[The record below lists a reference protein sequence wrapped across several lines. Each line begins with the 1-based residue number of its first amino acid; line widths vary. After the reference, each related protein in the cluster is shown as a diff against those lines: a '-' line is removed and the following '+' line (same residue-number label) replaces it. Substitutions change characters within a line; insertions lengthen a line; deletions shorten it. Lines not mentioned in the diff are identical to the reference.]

1 MGVSVIAYWPGITE
15 EQLESQPGFYNDC
28 HSWGSF
34 MAERESEPEVLD
46 AIRKLK
52 ADAILTFIT
61 DGLKDGDVRWVSPQE
76 LREAAARLRDAVRV
90 NRPEIRLI
98 LEVYA
103 RNAINEDDS
112 VTAEF
117 VQDLADIEAM
127 ADWAEEEGAPRMTL
141 EVNW

>member
-1 MGVSVIAYWPGITE
+1 MGASVTAYWPGITE

-28 HSWGSF
+28 HSWGNF
-34 MAERESEPEVLD
+34 MAERESELQVLD

-61 DGLKDGDVRWVSPQE
+61 DGLKDEDVRWVSPQE
-76 LREAAARLRDAVRV
+76 LREAAARLRDAVRAD
-90 NRPEIRLI
+90 RPEARPI
-98 LEVYA
+98 LETYA

-112 VTAEF
+112 VAAEF
-117 VQDLADIEAM
+117 VQDLDDIEAL
-127 ADWAEEEGAPRMTL
+127 ATWAEEEGATRMTL